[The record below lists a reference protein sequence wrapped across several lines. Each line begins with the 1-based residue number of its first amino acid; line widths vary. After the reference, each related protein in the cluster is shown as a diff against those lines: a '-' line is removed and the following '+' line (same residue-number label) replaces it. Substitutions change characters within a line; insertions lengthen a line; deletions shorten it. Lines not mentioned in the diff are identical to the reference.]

1 MQPRICQG
9 SGPRLAFAVH
19 VCYTVTVPKKTDN
32 PRSFRLHAETLA
44 RLQKIASDEDR
55 SVNYLVQ
62 VAADQLIDEYKRKGA
77 KALKP
82 E

>member
-1 MQPRICQG
+1 V
-9 SGPRLAFAVH
+9 AK
-19 VCYTVTVPKKTDN
+19 TTDN

-44 RLQKIASDEDR
+44 KLQKIANAEDR

-62 VAADQLIDEYKRKGA
+62 VAADKLIADYKQRGA